1 MLNWLMSVLCYC
13 TYPAVVS
20 FVHIEHL
27 AAVNG
32 HTTLATYLL
41 PRSFRRHGRGP
52 FVSLYTAATVGGMT
66 ATRTTGKEKGTSH
79 QLSGPRSPCH

>member
-1 MLNWLMSVLCYC
+1 ML

-32 HTTLATYLL
+32 YTALAAYLL
-41 PRSFRRHGRGP
+41 PLSIRGHGHGR
-52 FVSLYTAATVGGMT
+52 FASLYTAATVGGMT
-66 ATRTTGKEKGTSH
+66 ATRRTGKEKGMSH
-79 QLSGPRSPCH
+79 QLGSGQDRRAISAARSRRR

>member
-1 MLNWLMSVLCYC
+1 MFHAQSATRRYSHVSLADAGFVL

-32 HTTLATYLL
+32 HTTLAAYLL
-41 PRSFRRHGRGP
+41 PRSIDGTVVVVVASRAFTRR
-52 FVSLYTAATVGGMT
+52 
-66 ATRTTGKEKGTSH
+66 
-79 QLSGPRSPCH
+79 PRLEG

>member
-1 MLNWLMSVLCYC
+1 MQYFMPKAPPRRYSHVPFVDVGFVL

-32 HTTLATYLL
+32 QTVLAAYLL
-41 PRSFRRHGRGP
+41 PLSIDGTVVVASRAFTRR
-52 FVSLYTAATVGGMT
+52 
-66 ATRTTGKEKGTSH
+66 
-79 QLSGPRSPCH
+79 PRLEG